1 MKRRIDDEI
10 MMSAKIQP
18 RSAGPLSFHPL
29 SWGND
34 VAKYFNDLEELVIKR
49 SLFGFWSLVDI
60 RGHS

>member
-10 MMSAKIQP
+10 MLSAKIQP
-18 RSAGPLSFHPL
+18 RSVGPL

-34 VAKYFNDLEELVIKR
+34 VAKYFKDLELVIKR
-49 SLFGFWSLVDI
+49 SHFGFWSLVDI

>member
-1 MKRRIDDEI
+1 MKRRIEDEI

-18 RSAGPLSFHPL
+18 RSAGPLSSAL

-34 VAKYFNDLEELVIKR
+34 VAKYFKDLELVIKR
-49 SLFGFWSLVDI
+49 SHFGFWSLVDI